1 LTRREKVLLLV
12 LAFSSFFLANILMKP
27 RSITIIVRGNESI
40 TIQTPLVYKLWEV
53 IAILPTSLPIGISG
67 TLIVFS
73 GERREK
79 VDINKLINLLEGPER
94 TIMEF
99 IVKRGG
105 KALQREIWS
114 ETGLE
119 QGYGLQ
125 DAEGSGGQRSVRR
138 ERYRGTRIVLI
149 SKEAL
154 RG

>member
-1 LTRREKVLLLV
+1 MTRREKVLLLV
-12 LAFSSFFLANILMKP
+12 LALSSFFLANILMKP

-73 GERREK
+73 GERREE

-114 ETGLE
+114 ETGLSKVTVSRTLKALE
-119 QGYGLQ
+119 GKGL
-125 DAEGSGGQRSVRR
+125 
-138 ERYRGTRIVLI
+138 
-149 SKEAL
+149 
-154 RG
+154 